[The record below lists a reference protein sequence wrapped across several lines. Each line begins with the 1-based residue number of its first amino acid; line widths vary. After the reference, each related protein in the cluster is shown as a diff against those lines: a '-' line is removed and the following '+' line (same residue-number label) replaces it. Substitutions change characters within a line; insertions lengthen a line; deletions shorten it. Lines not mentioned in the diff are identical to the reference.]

1 MVGHSE
7 IGDLFGISCNGSWQY
22 ASYHKRGISSEVSLC
37 SFDVIVLTDHL
48 TDPQEV
54 LALHFVVLTTALKFL
69 NADMNGNPLFIKVR

>member
-1 MVGHSE
+1 V
-7 IGDLFGISCNGSWQY
+7 
-22 ASYHKRGISSEVSLC
+22 KVSLC

>member
-1 MVGHSE
+1 M
-7 IGDLFGISCNGSWQY
+7 
-22 ASYHKRGISSEVSLC
+22 KVSLC
-37 SFDVIVLTDHL
+37 SFDVIVLTDYL

>member
-1 MVGHSE
+1 MG
-7 IGDLFGISCNGSWQY
+7 
-22 ASYHKRGISSEVSLC
+22 RGNTPLTTRGVSAVKVSLC
-37 SFDVIVLTDHL
+37 SFDVIVLTNHL